1 MATDVSLQG
10 IERPLQPVKELGW
23 RNGLG
28 NLVRSEL
35 RAWWGTRT
43 WLVQALIWFV
53 VVNGPMALVLY
64 SGPRAAARA
73 VGQTVFS
80 LAVGI
85 FGALGVIVS
94 TQSTLI
100 GEKQQGTAAWVL
112 SKPVSRV
119 AFLAAKWIAQGLGF
133 FVTIILLQGAIAYA
147 QFAAA
152 GVAPAPLSFAAG
164 MGLLTLQLLGYLT
177 LTLMLGTFFASQV
190 VVAGIAVFLLFGQF
204 LLAQAY
210 PFGAYLPGALPVHVP
225 AVLAGAALPTVI
237 PLIGT
242 VLTIVVCAL
251 LAAWR
256 FEREEF

>member
-1 MATDVSLQG
+1 MATDVSPQA
-10 IERPLQPVKELGW
+10 IERSLRPVKERGW
-23 RNGLG
+23 RNGLA
-28 NLVRSEL
+28 NLIRSDL

-53 VVNGPMALVLY
+53 VVNGSMALVLY

-94 TQSTLI
+94 TQSTLV

-152 GVAPAPLSFAAG
+152 GGAPAPLSFVAG
-164 MGLLTLQLLGYLT
+164 MGLLTLQLLAYLT

-190 VVAGIAVFLLFGQF
+190 VVACIAVFLLFGQF

-210 PFGAYLPGALPVHVP
+210 PFGAHLPGALPVHVP